1 VKRVIHLALLGLIF
15 LLGPSSPAL
24 AHSTERA
31 FILILPTQ
39 HYIVGGALVVA
50 LSFFVVGL
58 IPALGFDA
66 LERVRWRIFRVPA
79 WVGTVPSIIAA
90 AFVLALIV
98 AGYIGD
104 RNPLYNPLPQVLWG
118 LWWVGFV
125 FVHVLFGNLWSVLN
139 PWKGLYFL
147 LTSLPGLRGW
157 RSSPPLKYPASAGY
171 WPSIVLFVAFA
182 WYELIHP
189 APMDPAEL
197 ASASIVYLGVTLMGM
212 LLFGSDAWLS
222 RGDAFSIFFRIVSWL
237 APFSHGR
244 PGTAKG
250 DDKDSSLWL
259 VLPGIKLLGV
269 GTLPVTGAGFVL
281 LALAT
286 VSFDGLSRTFWWLG
300 LIGENPLEH
309 PGRTALM
316 GINTVGL
323 AATYATIW
331 MVFGG
336 AIVLG
341 CILVKRPDRIRH
353 DVMRVVVSIVPIAFA
368 YHMAHYLPSFL
379 IQSQDAVRA
388 LSDPYD
394 LGWDVLGTR
403 DLHVGTSL
411 LNNYH
416 SVRAIWLVQVVAIVV
431 GHVVA
436 VAVAHVLAL
445 RDAANRQEAF
455 LYQIPMILMMIG
467 YTLFGLWLLST
478 PSAG

>member
-1 VKRVIHLALLGLIF
+1 MKRVFHLVLLSLVLVF
-15 LLGPSSPAL
+15 GPSASAL

-66 LERVRWRIFRVPA
+66 LERVRWRILRVPE
-79 WVGTVPSIIAA
+79 WVGTAPSLIAA

-125 FVHVLFGNLWSVLN
+125 FVHVLFGNLWSVVN
-139 PWKGLYFL
+139 PWKGFL
-147 LTSLPGLRGW
+147 LVADEFAGASRLAQHSAAQISGKRGLLAGHCSVRRVRLVRADPSRADGPGRPRQCIDRLSRCD
-157 RSSPPLKYPASAGY
+157 L
-171 WPSIVLFVAFA
+171 
-182 WYELIHP
+182 
-189 APMDPAEL
+189 D
-197 ASASIVYLGVTLMGM
+197 GM
-212 LLFGSDAWLS
+212 LLFGSDTWLS

-237 APFSHGR
+237 APFSQDR
-244 PGTAKG
+244 PGAVKG

-300 LIGENPLEH
+300 LIGENPLEP

-316 GINTVGL
+316 GINTLGL

-331 MVFGG
+331 TVFGG
-336 AIVLG
+336 AVVCG

-353 DVMRVVVSIVPIAFA
+353 DIMRVVVSIVPIAFA
-368 YHMAHYLPSFL
+368 YHMAHYLPTFL
-379 IQSQDAVRA
+379 IQAQDAVRA
-388 LSDPYD
+388 LSDPYG
-394 LGWDVLGTR
+394 LGWNVLGTR
-403 DLHVGTSL
+403 DLHVSASL
-411 LNNYH
+411 LNNYD
-416 SVRAIWLVQVVAIVV
+416 SVRVIWLVQVVAIVV

-445 RDAANRQEAF
+445 RDAANRQEAL

-478 PSAG
+478 P

>member
-1 VKRVIHLALLGLIF
+1 MKRVF
-15 LLGPSSPAL
+15 LLGSLALVLVLGPSAPAL

-66 LERVRWRIFRVPA
+66 LERVRWRFIRVPA
-79 WVGTVPSIIAA
+79 WIGTVPSIIAA

-98 AGYIGD
+98 AGHIGD

-125 FVHVLFGNLWSVLN
+125 FVHVLFGNLWSVIN
-139 PWKGLYFL
+139 PWRGLYWL
-147 LTSLPGLRGW
+147 LTSLPGLSSW
-157 RSSPPLKYPASAGY
+157 RRSPPLSYPASAGY
-171 WPSIVLFVAFA
+171 WPAIGLLVAFA

-189 APMDPAEL
+189 APMDPASL
-197 ASASIVYLGVTLMGM
+197 ANASTVYLGVTLMGM
-212 LLFGSDAWLS
+212 LLFGADKWLE

-237 APFSHGR
+237 SPFSLDR
-244 PGTAKG
+244 PSADKG
-250 DDKDSSLWL
+250 DDKDPTLWA
-259 VLPGIKLLGV
+259 VLPGIKLLRV

-309 PGRTALM
+309 PGRTALI
-316 GINTVGL
+316 GINTAGL

-331 MVFGG
+331 TVFGS

-341 CILVKRPDRIRH
+341 CILVKRPDRIRY
-353 DVMRVVVSIVPIAFA
+353 DITRVVVSIVPIAFA

-379 IQSQDAVRA
+379 IQAQDAVRA
-388 LSDPYD
+388 LSDPYGS
-394 LGWDVLGTR
+394 GWNLLGTR
-403 DLHVGTSL
+403 DIHVSTSI
-411 LNNYH
+411 LNNYD

-445 RDAANRQEAF
+445 RDAANRREA
-455 LYQIPMILMMIG
+455 LVYQIPMILMMIG

>member
-1 VKRVIHLALLGLIF
+1 MVKRVVHLALLGLAF
-15 LLGPSSPAL
+15 VLGSSAPAL

-66 LERVRWRIFRVPA
+66 LERVRWRVRRVPE
-79 WVGTVPSIIAA
+79 WVSTAPSLIAA

-125 FVHVLFGNLWSVLN
+125 FVHVLFGNLWSVVN
-139 PWKGLYFL
+139 PWKGFYWL

-171 WPSIVLFVAFA
+171 WPAIALFVAFA

-189 APMDPAEL
+189 APMDPADL
-197 ASASIVYLGVTLMGM
+197 ASASIVYLCVTLIGM
-212 LLFGSDAWLS
+212 LLFGSDTWLN

-237 APFSHGR
+237 APFRQDR
-244 PGTAKG
+244 PGAAKG

-269 GTLPVTGAGFVL
+269 GTLPITGAGFVL

-300 LIGENPLEH
+300 LIGENPLEP

-316 GINTVGL
+316 GINTLGL

-331 MVFGG
+331 TVFGG
-336 AIVLG
+336 AVVCG

-353 DVMRVVVSIVPIAFA
+353 DIMRVVVSIVPIAFA
-368 YHMAHYLPSFL
+368 YHMAHYLPTFL
-379 IQSQDAVRA
+379 IQAQDAVRA
-388 LSDPYD
+388 LSDPYG
-394 LGWDVLGTR
+394 LGWNVLGTR
-403 DLHVGTSL
+403 DLHVSASL
-411 LNNYH
+411 LNNYD
-416 SVRAIWLVQVVAIVV
+416 SVRVIWLVQVVAIVV

-445 RDAANRQEAF
+445 RDAANRQEAL

-478 PSAG
+478 P

>member
-1 VKRVIHLALLGLIF
+1 MKRVFHRALLCLALV
-15 LLGPSSPAL
+15 LGPSAPAL
-24 AHSTERA
+24 AHSSERA
-31 FILILPTQ
+31 FILLLPTQ

-58 IPALGFDA
+58 IPALGFDT
-66 LERVRWRIFRVPA
+66 LERVRWRLFRVPG
-79 WVGTVPSIIAA
+79 WTGTVPGIISA

-98 AGYIGD
+98 AGHIGD

-125 FVHVLFGNLWSVLN
+125 FVHLLFGNLWSVIN
-139 PWKGLYFL
+139 PWGGLYRL
-147 LTSLPGLRGW
+147 LTSVPGLRAW
-157 RSSPPLKYPASAGY
+157 RRSPPLQYPAGAGY
-171 WPSIVLFVAFA
+171 WPAIVLFVAFA

-189 APMDPAEL
+189 APMDPAAL
-197 ASASIVYLGVTLMGM
+197 ANASTVYLGVTLIGM
-212 LLFGSDAWLS
+212 LLFGPDKWLS
-222 RGDAFSIFFRIVSWL
+222 HGDAFSIFFRIISWL
-237 APFSHGR
+237 SPFSQDR
-244 PGTAKG
+244 PSAAAGE
-250 DDKDSSLWL
+250 DKVSHLWA
-259 VLPGIKLLGV
+259 VLPGIKLLKV

-300 LIGENPLEH
+300 LVGVNPLEH

-316 GINTVGL
+316 GVNTLGL
-323 AATYATIW
+323 AATYTTILT
-331 MVFGG
+331 VFGG

-341 CILVKRPDRIRH
+341 CILVRRPDRIRH

-379 IQSQDAVRA
+379 IQAQDAVRA
-388 LSDPYD
+388 LSDPYG
-394 LGWDVLGTR
+394 LGWNLLGTR
-403 DLHVGTSL
+403 DLHVSASI
-411 LNNYH
+411 LNNYD

-431 GHVVA
+431 AHVVA

-445 RDAANRQEAF
+445 RDAANRREAL